1 MWSTKLMEYYTSH
14 EHKPQD
20 YLKTINLS
28 NCEDMV
34 APLPI
39 TNRPNVIKLSIRIG
53 AKLRDYYLD
62 CGTEEEML
70 AWIKCLARVCGLA
83 PGEGEREGGGLSV

>member
-1 MWSTKLMEYYTSH
+1 MEYYTSH

-39 TNRPNVIKLSIRIG
+39 TNRPHIIKLSVRCG

-70 AWIKCLARVCGLA
+70 SWIKCLAKVCGFA
-83 PGEGEREGGGLSV
+83 PGESAPGGGGGRGGGG